1 MYIYGKNVAH
11 EYLDSNKKIDR
22 VFLSNNF
29 NDSEIISKV
38 RRKNIRCKTLSKFD
52 MDKKVNGLHQ
62 GIILEVEDY
71 KYSSLEELLDVESR
85 FLVMLD
91 HIEDPHNFG
100 AIIRSCEAAG
110 VDGIIIPEDRNVQVT
125 GTVLKTSVGTAE
137 KMKIARVV
145 NLNNTIKRLKDNG
158 YWIYGTDMEGTDY
171 RTLDYKGKIC
181 IICGNEGKGIS
192 KLVKDNCDF
201 IATIPM
207 RGNVNSLNASVATA
221 IIIFEAMKQ
230 R

>member
-145 NLNNTIKRLKDNG
+145 NLNNTIKKLKDNG

-207 RGNVNSLNASVATA
+207 KGSVNSLNASVATA